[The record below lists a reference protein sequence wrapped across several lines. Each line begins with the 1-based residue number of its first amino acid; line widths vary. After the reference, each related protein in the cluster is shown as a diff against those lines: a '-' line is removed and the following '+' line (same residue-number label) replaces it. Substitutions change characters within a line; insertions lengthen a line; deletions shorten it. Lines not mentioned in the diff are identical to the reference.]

1 MNSTLH
7 IVIVTHNS
15 EKVLE
20 KCLAC
25 IDHQAISPEKIII
38 VDSGSK
44 STAYLKPVEGRE
56 EIEVFY
62 CDNIGFAAANN
73 LGISKIS
80 GSPEYVLLMN
90 PDVFMEQ
97 NCLESAQRLLSTKPE
112 AAMLT
117 AKLKGFNLS
126 LNSPTGLLDSTG
138 VYRKWYGR
146 WFDRGQGQ
154 SDSHSYDSEEFVPAV
169 CGAFMFCRAEV
180 IIEELPELFDE
191 SFYMYKED
199 IDLSLRLR
207 SKGWKLLYAPE
218 AEAYHCRGWS
228 KDRKTID
235 KNLRLLASESEIKL
249 NVKHHSPYIVWAVC
263 KYLLVRVCNI

>member
-97 NCLESAQRLLSTKPE
+97 KCIESAQRLLSTKPE
-112 AAMLT
+112 AALLT
-117 AKLKGFNLS
+117 AKLKGFDLS

-138 VYRKWYGR
+138 VFRKWYGR
-146 WFDRGQGQ
+146 WYDRGQGQ
-154 SDSHSYDSEEFVPAV
+154 SDSHRYDSEEFSMAGIYRGPWDGSVRNEVLADYQKLKKF
-169 CGAFMFCRAEV
+169 FMEAASKKNA
-180 IIEELPELFDE
+180 I
-191 SFYMYKED
+191 
-199 IDLSLRLR
+199 LRHI
-207 SKGWKLLYAPE
+207 G
-218 AEAYHCRGWS
+218 
-228 KDRKTID
+228 
-235 KNLRLLASESEIKL
+235 
-249 NVKHHSPYIVWAVC
+249 
-263 KYLLVRVCNI
+263 